1 MIVGVPPYFSTDRQK
16 LFENIQGGPLKI
28 PHTMSENA
36 RGLILQ
42 LLNRNPMKRLGA
54 GPRDSEDI
62 KSHIFFKDVDWKM
75 VIDRKLPV
83 PKPRIRKIEQ
93 NPAISIQSF
102 LLEEEKHDGGANPE
116 QAASPRQGSQP
127 QQLSPRKQTMEQQA
141 SPRNGKAKGG
151 EAGAAGEDQSKIPGW
166 SYIKKPN
173 PHQFRKP

>member
-42 LLNRNPMKRLGA
+42 LLNRNPLKRLGA

-62 KSHIFFKDVDWKM
+62 KAHVFFKDVDWKM

-83 PKPRIRKIEQ
+83 PKAKTRKIE
-93 NPAISIQSF
+93 
-102 LLEEEKHDGGANPE
+102 
-116 QAASPRQGSQP
+116 
-127 QQLSPRKQTMEQQA
+127 
-141 SPRNGKAKGG
+141 
-151 EAGAAGEDQSKIPGW
+151 
-166 SYIKKPN
+166 
-173 PHQFRKP
+173 